1 MDNLLTP
8 LDLTKRGLM
17 RAGNTKEAI
26 DAFLSLLLGS
36 TCGECPI
43 DPQFGFIFNNM
54 RFEIF
59 NEREGV
65 IYNSMPTDDDAEND
79 LYNKKV
85 SGNSKNFNTFATELR
100 AVIIKYEPRLE
111 NVTATMSYI
120 REERKVYVTV
130 TGIIVD
136 TKEKYQY
143 DTILNIWN

>member
-8 LDLTKRGLM
+8 LNLTKRGLM
-17 RAGNTKEAI
+17 RASNTKEAI
-26 DAFLSLLLGS
+26 DAFLNLLLGS

-65 IYNSMPTDDDAEND
+65 IYNSQPTDEEASE
-79 LYNKKV
+79 LYNKKI
-85 SGNSKNFNTFATELR
+85 SGNSKNFNTFATELK
-100 AVIIKYEPRLE
+100 AAIIKYEPRLE

-130 TGIIVD
+130 TGIITE

>member
-1 MDNLLTP
+1 MSNLITP
-8 LDLTKRGLM
+8 LELTKRGLLQ
-17 RAGNTKEAI
+17 ADSTKEAI
-26 DAFLSLLLGS
+26 DAFMNLLLTS

-43 DPQFGFIFNNM
+43 DPQFGFVFNNM

-65 IYNSMPTDDDAEND
+65 IYNSLPTDKDAEND
-79 LYNKKV
+79 LYNKKI
-85 SGNSKNFNTFATELR
+85 SGNSKNFNTFATELKE
-100 AVIIKYEPRLE
+100 AIIKYEPRLE

-130 TGIIVD
+130 IGTIAD

-143 DTILNIWN
+143 DTTLNIWN

>member
-1 MDNLLTP
+1 MDSLQTP
-8 LDLTKRGLM
+8 LELTKRGLL
-17 RAGNTKEAI
+17 RANSTKEAI
-26 DAFLSLLLGS
+26 DAFLNLLLTS

-43 DPQFGFIFNNM
+43 DTQFGFIFNNM

-65 IYNSMPTDDDAEND
+65 IYNSLPTEEDAVND
-79 LYNKKV
+79 LYSKKI
-85 SGNSKNFNTFATELR
+85 SGNSKNFNTFATELKS
-100 AVIIKYEPRLE
+100 AIVKYEPRLE
-111 NVTATMSYI
+111 NVTTTMSYV

-130 TGIIVD
+130 TGIISE

>member
-8 LDLTKRGLM
+8 LDLTKLGLM
-17 RAGNTKEAI
+17 RASNPKEAI
-26 DAFLSLLLGS
+26 DAFLDLLLTS

-43 DPQFGFIFNNM
+43 DPEFGFIFNNM

-59 NEREGV
+59 NEHEGV
-65 IYNSMPTDDDAEND
+65 IYNSLPTDEDAVND
-79 LYNKKV
+79 LYNKKI
-85 SGNSKNFNTFATELR
+85 SGNSKNFNTFATELKT
-100 AVIIKYEPRLE
+100 AIIKYEPRLE

-120 REERKVYVTV
+120 REERKVYITV
-130 TGIIVD
+130 TGIIAE

>member
-8 LDLTKRGLM
+8 LNLTKRGLM
-17 RAGNTKEAI
+17 RASNTKEAI
-26 DAFLSLLLGS
+26 DAFLNLLLGS

-65 IYNSMPTDDDAEND
+65 IYNSQPTDEEASE
-79 LYNKKV
+79 LYNKKI
-85 SGNSKNFNTFATELR
+85 SRNSKNFNTFATELKS
-100 AVIIKYEPRLE
+100 AIIKYEPRLE

-120 REERKVYVTV
+120 REERKVYVTI
-130 TGIIVD
+130 TGIITE